1 MADRI
6 QIIRDTKARWADL
19 NPILAA
25 GEMGFEIDNNR
36 LKIGNG
42 ITAWNSLPY
51 VTETDW
57 STIIT
62 QIDTL
67 TQKLDALEARVQ
79 KLEAK

>member
-6 QIIRDTKARWADL
+6 QIRRDTNSRWADL

>member
-6 QIIRDTKARWADL
+6 QIRRDTKAKWADL

-36 LKIGNG
+36 LKFGNG

-51 VTETDW
+51 ITETDW
-57 STIIT
+57 STVIT
-62 QIDTL
+62 QINTL

-79 KLEAK
+79 ELEAK

>member
-6 QIIRDTKARWADL
+6 QIRRDTKARWVDL

-51 VTETDW
+51 ITETDW

-79 KLEAK
+79 ELEAK

>member
-6 QIIRDTKARWADL
+6 QIRRDNKAKWADL

-51 VTETDW
+51 ITETDW

-79 KLEAK
+79 ELEAK

>member
-6 QIIRDTKARWADL
+6 QIRRDTKAKWADL

-67 TQKLDALEARVQ
+67 TQKLDALEARIQ
-79 KLEAK
+79 ELEAK

>member
-6 QIIRDTKARWADL
+6 QIRRDTKAKWADL
-19 NPILAA
+19 NPILAS

-51 VTETDW
+51 ITETDW

-79 KLEAK
+79 ELEAK

>member
-6 QIIRDTKARWADL
+6 QIRRDTKARWVDL

>member
-6 QIIRDTKARWADL
+6 QIRRDAKARWADL

-79 KLEAK
+79 ELEAK

>member
-6 QIIRDTKARWADL
+6 QIRRDTKARWADL

-42 ITAWNSLPY
+42 ITAWSSLPY
-51 VTETDW
+51 L
-57 STIIT
+57 SLIHI
-62 QIDTL
+62 
-67 TQKLDALEARVQ
+67 
-79 KLEAK
+79 

>member
-6 QIIRDTKARWADL
+6 QIRRDTKARWADL

-57 STIIT
+57 SIIIT

-79 KLEAK
+79 ELEAK

>member
-6 QIIRDTKARWADL
+6 QIRRDTKARWADL

-51 VTETDW
+51 ITETDW

>member
-6 QIIRDTKARWADL
+6 QIRRDTKAKWADL

-42 ITAWNSLPY
+42 ITAWHSLPY
-51 VTETDW
+51 ITETDW

-79 KLEAK
+79 ELEAK

>member
-6 QIIRDTKARWADL
+6 QIRRDTKAKWADL

>member
-6 QIIRDTKARWADL
+6 QIRRDTKARWADL

-79 KLEAK
+79 ELEAK

>member
-6 QIIRDTKARWADL
+6 QIRRDTKAKWVDL

-79 KLEAK
+79 ELEAK

>member
-6 QIIRDTKARWADL
+6 QIRRDTKAKWADL

-42 ITAWNSLPY
+42 ITAWNSIPY

-67 TQKLDALEARVQ
+67 TQKLDALAARVQ
-79 KLEAK
+79 ELEAK

>member
-1 MADRI
+1 
-6 QIIRDTKARWADL
+6 
-19 NPILAA
+19 
-25 GEMGFEIDNNR
+25 MGFEIDNNR

-51 VTETDW
+51 ITETDW

-79 KLEAK
+79 ELEAK

>member
-6 QIIRDTKARWADL
+6 QIRRDTKARWADL

-51 VTETDW
+51 ITETDW

-67 TQKLDALEARVQ
+67 TQKLDALESRVQ
-79 KLEAK
+79 ELEAK

>member
-6 QIIRDTKARWADL
+6 QIRRDTKAKWADL

-25 GEMGFEIDNNR
+25 GEMGFEIYNNR

-79 KLEAK
+79 ELEAK

>member
-6 QIIRDTKARWADL
+6 QIRRDTKARWADL

-57 STIIT
+57 STVIT

-79 KLEAK
+79 ELEAK

>member
-6 QIIRDTKARWADL
+6 QIRRDTKAKWADL

-67 TQKLDALEARVQ
+67 TQKLDAGKARVQ
-79 KLEAK
+79 ELEAK

>member
-6 QIIRDTKARWADL
+6 QIRRDNKARWADL

-79 KLEAK
+79 ELEAK

>member
-6 QIIRDTKARWADL
+6 QIRRDTKARWADL
-19 NPILAA
+19 NPTLAA

-36 LKIGNG
+36 LKVGNG

-62 QIDTL
+62 QIEKL
-67 TQKLDALEARVQ
+67 TQKIDALEARVQ
-79 KLEAK
+79 ELEAK

>member
-6 QIIRDTKARWADL
+6 QIRRDTKAKWADL

-51 VTETDW
+51 ITETDW

-67 TQKLDALEARVQ
+67 TQKLDALEARGQ
-79 KLEAK
+79 ELEAK

>member
-6 QIIRDTKARWADL
+6 QIRRDTKARWVDL

-42 ITAWNSLPY
+42 ITACNSLPY
-51 VTETDW
+51 ITETDW

-79 KLEAK
+79 ELEAK

>member
-6 QIIRDTKARWADL
+6 QIRRDTKARWVDL

-79 KLEAK
+79 ELEAK

>member
-6 QIIRDTKARWADL
+6 QIRRDTKAKWANL

-51 VTETDW
+51 ITETDW

-79 KLEAK
+79 ELEAK

>member
-6 QIIRDTKARWADL
+6 QIRRDTKAKWADL

-42 ITAWNSLPY
+42 ITAWSSLPY

-67 TQKLDALEARVQ
+67 TQKLGALEARVQ
-79 KLEAK
+79 ELEAK

>member
-6 QIIRDTKARWADL
+6 QIRRDTKAKWANL
-19 NPILAA
+19 NPILAS

-51 VTETDW
+51 ITETDW

-79 KLEAK
+79 ELEAK

>member
-6 QIIRDTKARWADL
+6 QIRRDTKARWADL
-19 NPILAA
+19 NPTLAA

-36 LKIGNG
+36 LKVGNG

-67 TQKLDALEARVQ
+67 TQKIDALEARVQ
-79 KLEAK
+79 ELEVK

>member
-6 QIIRDTKARWADL
+6 QIRRDTKAKWADL

-67 TQKLDALEARVQ
+67 TQKLDALESRVQ
-79 KLEAK
+79 ELEAK

>member
-6 QIIRDTKARWADL
+6 QIRRDTKAKWAEL

-25 GEMGFEIDNNR
+25 GEIGFEIDNNR

-51 VTETDW
+51 ITEIDL
-57 STIIT
+57 STVIT
-62 QIDTL
+62 QIDIL
-67 TQKLDALEARVQ
+67 TQKLDTLETRVQ
-79 KLEAK
+79 ELETK

>member
-6 QIIRDTKARWADL
+6 QIRRDTKASWADL

-51 VTETDW
+51 DTETDW

-79 KLEAK
+79 ELEAK

>member
-6 QIIRDTKARWADL
+6 QIRRDTKAKWANL

-79 KLEAK
+79 ELEAK

>member
-6 QIIRDTKARWADL
+6 QIRRDTKAKWADL

-25 GEMGFEIDNNR
+25 GEIGFEIDNNR

-51 VTETDW
+51 ITETDW

-79 KLEAK
+79 ELEAK

>member
-6 QIIRDTKARWADL
+6 QIRRDTKAKWADL

-62 QIDTL
+62 QIDIL
-67 TQKLDALEARVQ
+67 TQKLDTLEARVQ
-79 KLEAK
+79 ELEAK

>member
-6 QIIRDTKARWADL
+6 QIRRDTKARWADL
-19 NPILAA
+19 NPILAS

-79 KLEAK
+79 ELEAK

>member
-6 QIIRDTKARWADL
+6 QIRRDNKARWADL

-67 TQKLDALEARVQ
+67 TQKLDALETRVQ
-79 KLEAK
+79 ELEAK

>member
-6 QIIRDTKARWADL
+6 QIRRDNKAKWADL

-51 VTETDW
+51 ITETDW

-79 KLEAK
+79 ELETK